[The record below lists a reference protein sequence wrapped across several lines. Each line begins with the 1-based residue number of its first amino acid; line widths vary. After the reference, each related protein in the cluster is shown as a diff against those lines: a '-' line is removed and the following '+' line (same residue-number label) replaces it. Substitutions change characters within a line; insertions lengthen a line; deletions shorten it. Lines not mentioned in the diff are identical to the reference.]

1 MYNNAIF
8 FIFLIVSNE
17 VTRIHLMLNELIK
30 NFINYEM
37 NHLIDRRHHNTYENI
52 LKFNYSVGLLL
63 LFLNIA
69 NSFYIKLDNID
80 SH

>member
-1 MYNNAIF
+1 
-8 FIFLIVSNE
+8 
-17 VTRIHLMLNELIK
+17 
-30 NFINYEM
+30 M

-52 LKFNYSVGLLL
+52 LEFNYLVGLLL
-63 LFLNIA
+63 LFLNVA

>member
-1 MYNNAIF
+1 MLYF
-8 FIFLIVSNE
+8 FFLFIVSNE
-17 VTRIHLMLNELIK
+17 VTRIHLILNELIK
-30 NFINYEM
+30 YFINYGM

-52 LKFNYSVGLLL
+52 LEFNYLVGLLL
-63 LFLNIA
+63 LFLNVA